1 MLSINIYVK
10 LALIAVLLIGGVLLA
25 VFYGFW
31 YAFPFLLIGIGFLVS
46 YFLLGTIQSAA
57 QFLQT
62 EQFDEAEKRLNLT
75 VKPDWL
81 YKTNKAMYYILKGGL
96 SMNKKEFSEAEEY
109 FKIAEGIDLPTDDE
123 KAMIQLQLA
132 SINAQKNKWNAAKR
146 YYMNLKKL
154 KPTQSQIKAQIAQ
167 FDMAFKNRGQ
177 MKHAQGSG
185 RRGQQMIQQGK
196 SKRRRPRMR

>member
-1 MLSINIYVK
+1 MFSINIYFK
-10 LALIAVLLIGGVLLA
+10 LALIAVLLVGGILLA
-25 VFYGFW
+25 VFQGFW
-31 YAFPFLLIGIGFLVS
+31 YAFPFLLIGLGLLAS

-62 EQFDEAEKRLNLT
+62 EQFEEAEKRLNLT
-75 VKPDWL
+75 FKPGWL

-96 SMNKKEFSEAEEY
+96 SMNKKEFTEAEEY

-154 KPTQSQIKAQIAQ
+154 KPTQAQIKAQIAQ
-167 FDMAFKNRGQ
+167 FDIAFKNRGQ
-177 MKHAQGSG
+177 MKHSQGGG
-185 RRGQQMIQQGK
+185 RKGQQVMQQGK